1 MAESDSINN
10 DFWVGDQ
17 LDRKSVANYLETYLT
32 SRYNTKKDEEG
43 FVLAVN
49 AEWGFGKSFMLE
61 RWQKELAFKNYPVV
75 YFDAWK
81 NDFTPEPLI
90 AFISELDSGLKSF
103 FDKIPLGRKA
113 FRSVMGSAKMLLK
126 PTAKVIGFGVAKQLL
141 GLGTDRLI
149 DLYDTDADD
158 IGDDDDDADS
168 EKNSVKKSFDSTKDS
183 LKKAVDEALKE
194 HKTTKTAIR
203 EFREKLALLIDVLEK
218 EDNVQLPLFVFV
230 DELDRCRPDYAIE
243 LLEGIKHLFGVKGIY
258 FVVAT
263 NIAQLSHSVKAIYG
277 NDFDGSRYL
286 KRFFDLEYTLPMP
299 SNFVFAK
306 HLLSQISLPN
316 ANLLQVGFA
325 AQRLNI
331 SEDDFLAFL
340 FAKYSEYF
348 DCGLRDQMQII
359 KIIDAAFISLDNERV
374 HVHLIFFLAML
385 YQRSTQIFA
394 DVVERNDFSMFSA
407 KNEQIRIN
415 DSKGFF
421 TFKEDR
427 FESGAYRGAQVHTT
441 IVQIAQEYFDLR
453 TVANFDKVNP
463 RIKEHSG
470 FPNNLLGD
478 LTQSNAGGNA
488 PWTIEINKYIDIVR
502 HAGGFVSK

>member
-32 SRYNTKKDEEG
+32 SRYSTKKDEEG

-61 RWQKELAFKNYPVV
+61 RWQKELAFKKYPVV

-81 NDFTPEPLI
+81 NDFTPEPLV
-90 AFISELDSGLKSF
+90 AFISELDSGLESF
-103 FDKIPLGRKA
+103 FDKIPLGQRA
-113 FRSVMGSAKMLLK
+113 FRSVMSSAKKLLK

-141 GLGTDRLI
+141 GLGADRLI
-149 DLYDTDADD
+149 DLYDTDTDD
-158 IGDDDDDADS
+158 IGGDDDDADS
-168 EKNSVKKSFDSTKDS
+168 EKDSVKKSFDSTKDS
-183 LKKAVDEALKE
+183 LKKAVDEALKQ

-218 EDNVQLPLFVFV
+218 ESNVQLPLFIFV

-306 HLLSQISLPN
+306 HLLSQITLPPK
-316 ANLLQVGFA
+316 V
-325 AQRLNI
+325 RLVTGLEGNN
-331 SEDDFLAFL
+331 ETVADDEFLPYI
-340 FAKYSEYF
+340 FAKYFDYF
-348 DCGLRDQMQII
+348 DRGLRDQIQIV
-359 KIIDAAFISLDNERV
+359 KIVDAAFMSLKKEQI
-374 HVHLIFFLAML
+374 HIHLLLFLLTL
-385 YQRSTQIFA
+385 YQSSSQAFNALIKTNNVDNVF
-394 DVVERNDFSMFSA
+394 ESYNDLIL
-407 KNEQIRIN
+407 NT
-415 DSKGFF
+415 SKGIF
-421 TFKEDR
+421 TTTVYVRQGEEITSKSIPDIADIYFKARVSLTAE
-427 FESGAYRGAQVHTT
+427 E
-441 IVQIAQEYFDLR
+441 L
-453 TVANFDKVNP
+453 N
-463 RIKEHSG
+463 IKEVPSQMY
-470 FPNNLLGD
+470 PANLLRP
-478 LTQSNAGGNA
+478 LMAGPSVNGNA
-488 PWTIEINKYIDIVR
+488 WTGTIDRYIDIVR
-502 HAGGFVSK
+502 YAGGFIDQK